1 MSFFIGRD
9 REARR
14 AYGFDEVAIVPG
26 MMTVDPEDTNTETVI
41 GPLKFKI
48 PFVASAMDG
57 TVDVKFAVAM
67 GKLGG
72 LAVLNLEGLHTRYES
87 PEEAYSEIAKAT
99 PESAPKI
106 LQKIY
111 SQPIQESLISRRI
124 QEIKKGG
131 AAAAVSCVPKNAAHF
146 GAVAAKAGAD
156 VLVVQGTVATARYE
170 SSRGKPL
177 DLGRLCKE
185 LKIPVIIGNVVTHT
199 AALELMETGCA
210 GILVGVG
217 PGAACTS
224 RGVLGIGVPQITS
237 TVDCAAARD
246 YFFKKTGRYVSIITD
261 GGMTNSGDVCKAFT
275 AGADL
280 VMMGSTFARAKEAP
294 GRGYHWGMA
303 MPDRY
308 LPRGTRIH
316 VGTTSTLEE
325 ILFGPA
331 TQEEGLQN
339 FVGAL
344 RTCMGYVGAR
354 TIRELQLAEIIIAP
368 EIKHEGKLFQQ
379 AQRVGMGKK

>member
-1 MSFFIGRD
+1 MAFFIGRD

-14 AYGFDEVAIVPG
+14 SYGFDEVAIVPG
-26 MMTVDPEDTNTETVI
+26 SMTVDPEDTNTETAI
-41 GPLKFKI
+41 GPVKLKI

-57 TVDVKFAVAM
+57 TVDVKFALAM
-67 GKLGG
+67 SQLGG
-72 LAVLNLEGLHTRYES
+72 LAVLNLEGLHTRYEDPSGPYEEITKAS
-87 PEEAYSEIAKAT
+87 PEEA
-99 PESAPKI
+99 PKVF
-106 LQKIY
+106 QKIY
-111 SQPIQESLISRRI
+111 SQPIKEALIAKRV

-131 AAAAVSCVPKNAAHF
+131 GVAAVSCVPKNANKF
-146 GAVAAKAGAD
+146 GPLAAKAGAD
-156 VLVVQGTVATARYE
+156 VFVVQGTVATAQYV
-170 SSRGKPL
+170 SSKGTPL
-177 DLGRLCKE
+177 DLARLCKE
-185 LKIPVIIGNVVTHT
+185 IHIPVVIGNVVTYS
-199 AALELMETGCA
+199 AALELMETGCS

-224 RGVLGIGVPQITS
+224 RGVLGIGVPQITA

-246 YFFKKTGRYVSIITD
+246 FYFKKTGRYVSIITD
-261 GGMTNSGDVCKAFT
+261 GGMTNSGDVCKAFA

-308 LPRGTRIH
+308 LPRGTRIY
-316 VGTTSTLEE
+316 VGTKSTLEE
-325 ILFGPA
+325 VLFGPA

-344 RTCMGYVGAR
+344 RTCMGYVGAK
-354 TIRELQLAEIIIAP
+354 TIKEFQLAELIIAP